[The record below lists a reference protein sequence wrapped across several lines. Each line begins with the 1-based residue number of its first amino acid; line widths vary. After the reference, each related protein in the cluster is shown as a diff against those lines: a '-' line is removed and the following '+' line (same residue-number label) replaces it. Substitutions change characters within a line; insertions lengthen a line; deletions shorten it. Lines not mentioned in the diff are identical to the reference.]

1 MGAAAGR
8 FSAGCALGRHT
19 LDLDSDLTLAVGRR
33 QLAAVDEVLQLLLV
47 LVGMA
52 VGVVAE
58 HAALLGEVLERR
70 PRVTRGPKTPLAGG
84 FGRRERSA
92 PTQPVEQPRPT
103 GNDAGL

>member
-58 HAALLGEVLERR
+58 HAALLDEILERR
-70 PRVTRGPKTPLAGG
+70 PRVPRRPQTPLSGR
-84 FGRRERSA
+84 FGRREGSGPTPPAAQPPA
-92 PTQPVEQPRPT
+92 PE
-103 GNDAGL
+103 